1 MTAKKIL
8 KPFYHASLPVLR
20 LIPIGLVQG
29 LNRGLRALTAQ
40 SHRLQQMLQ
49 WRIAKHPPEW
59 YDHFCD
65 QHWRWALTRNP
76 MSWER
81 GIIGLMGMRP
91 GARVLD
97 LCCGGGFFAN
107 RFFSTRAS
115 QVTSVDFDPNAIS
128 HAKKNF
134 HAPNVEYVCAD
145 IRTGMPNGT
154 FDNVAW
160 DAAIEHFTE
169 VEMAQIIT
177 NIKNR
182 LTPEGVLNGYTII
195 ERPGFKGHEDHEHEF
210 ASREEL
216 AVLLKKYFKNVL
228 ILSTGY
234 QDQFEQRDNLYFF
247 ASDGAVPFDP
257 SWPSALRV

>member
-1 MTAKKIL
+1 MKTRRIL
-8 KPFYHASLPVLR
+8 KPVYHALLPAIR
-20 LIPIGLVQG
+20 LIPVGLVKS
-29 LNRGLRALTAQ
+29 LNHGLRAVTAR
-40 SHRLQQMLQ
+40 SHWFQQELQ

-65 QHWRWALTRNP
+65 QHWRWAVSRNP

-81 GIIGLMGMRP
+81 GIIGLLGMRP

-107 RFFSTRAS
+107 RFFSIRAS
-115 QVTSVDFDPNAIS
+115 QVTSVDFDPQAIR

-134 HAPNVEYVCAD
+134 RAPNVEYLCAD
-145 IRTGMPNGT
+145 IRTGMPQGT

-169 VEMAQIIT
+169 TEMAQIIT
-177 NIKNR
+177 NIKKR

-195 ERPGFKGHEDHEHEF
+195 ERPGFKGHDDHEHEF
-210 ASREEL
+210 ANREEL
-216 AVLLKKYFKNVL
+216 ATLLKQYFKNVL